1 MIEFIK
7 LHIFEISYLLMLFA
21 VVCAYIA
28 LHLQIKARK
37 ELFKEYEELADKHDD
52 VLFKYWE
59 QSVEVL
65 SLLAKVEFFIEEHNS
80 WHDRK
85 IAFYYDKDGWHCC
98 YADEMPQGDTFTE
111 QEEITQQNE
120 NNNENQQSI

>member
-7 LHIFEISYLLMLFA
+7 LHIGEISYLLMFFA
-21 VVCAYIA
+21 FICAYIA
-28 LHLQIKARK
+28 LHLQIKSRK
-37 ELFKEYEELADKHDD
+37 KLFKEYEELIDEH
-52 VLFKYWE
+52 E
-59 QSVEVL
+59 NTL
-65 SLLAKVEFFIEEHNS
+65 SELLARSIELKSIYSEVKEFVKEHNS

-85 IAFYYDKDGWHCC
+85 IAFYYDQNGWHCC

-111 QEEITQQNE
+111 QEEITQQTE

>member
-21 VVCAYIA
+21 VVCSYIA
-28 LHLQIKARK
+28 VHIQIKARK
-37 ELFKEYEELADKHDD
+37 KLFKEYKELADEHENT
-52 VLFKYWE
+52 LSELLTSSIELASIY
-59 QSVEVL
+59 SGVEGFVN
-65 SLLAKVEFFIEEHNS
+65 EHNS

-98 YADEMPQGDTFTE
+98 YDDEMPQGDTFIE
-111 QEEITQQNE
+111 QEETIPQNE

>member
-21 VVCAYIA
+21 VVCSYIA
-28 LHLQIKARK
+28 VHIQIKARK
-37 ELFKEYEELADKHDD
+37 KLFKEYKKLADEHENTLSELLAESIELASI
-52 VLFKYWE
+52 Y
-59 QSVEVL
+59 S
-65 SLLAKVEFFIEEHNS
+65 KVEGFVNEHNS

-98 YADEMPQGDTFTE
+98 YDDEMPQGDTFTN
-111 QEEITQQNE
+111 QEEITPLNEKDDE
-120 NNNENQQSI
+120 NNQSI

>member
-1 MIEFIK
+1 MIEFIRNNT
-7 LHIFEISYLLMLFA
+7 FEIAFYFMLFL
-21 VVCAYIA
+21 VICSFIVTHI
-28 LHLQIKARK
+28 QMK
-37 ELFKEYEELADKHDD
+37 EREKLFKEYEELADKHDD

-65 SLLAKVEFFIEEHNS
+65 SLLAKVEGFVNEHNS

-98 YADEMPQGDTFTE
+98 YVDEMPQGGVVTE
-111 QEEITQQNE
+111 QEEITPQNE

>member
-21 VVCAYIA
+21 VVCSYIA
-28 LHLQIKARK
+28 VHIQIKARK
-37 ELFKEYEELADKHDD
+37 KLFKEYKKLADEHENTLSELLAESIELASI
-52 VLFKYWE
+52 Y
-59 QSVEVL
+59 S
-65 SLLAKVEFFIEEHNS
+65 KVEGFVNEHNS

-98 YADEMPQGDTFTE
+98 YDDEMPQGDTFIE
-111 QEEITQQNE
+111 QEEITQQTE

>member
-21 VVCAYIA
+21 VVCSYIA
-28 LHLQIKARK
+28 VHIQINARK
-37 ELFKEYEELADKHDD
+37 KLFKEYKKLADEHENTLSELLAESIELASI
-52 VLFKYWE
+52 Y
-59 QSVEVL
+59 S
-65 SLLAKVEFFIEEHNS
+65 KVEGFVNEHNS

-98 YADEMPQGDTFTE
+98 YDDEMPQGDTFTE
-111 QEEITQQNE
+111 QEEISPLNE
-120 NNNENQQSI
+120 KDNENQQSI

>member
-21 VVCAYIA
+21 VVCSYIA
-28 LHLQIKARK
+28 VHIQIKARK
-37 ELFKEYEELADKHDD
+37 KLFKEYKKLADEH
-52 VLFKYWE
+52 E
-59 QSVEVL
+59 NTL
-65 SLLAKVEFFIEEHNS
+65 SELLAKSIELASIYSEVEGFVNEHNS

-98 YADEMPQGDTFTE
+98 YANEMPQGNIVTD
-111 QEEITQQNE
+111 QEEITPLNE
-120 NNNENQQSI
+120 KDDENQG

>member
-1 MIEFIK
+1 MIEFIRNNT
-7 LHIFEISYLLMLFA
+7 FEIAFYFMLFL
-21 VVCAYIA
+21 VICSFIVTHI
-28 LHLQIKARK
+28 QMK
-37 ELFKEYEELADKHDD
+37 EREKLFKEYEELADKHDD

-65 SLLAKVEFFIEEHNS
+65 SLLAKVEGFVNEHNS

-85 IAFYYDKDGWHCC
+85 IAFYYDKDGWHCR
-98 YADEMPQGDTFTE
+98 YEDEMPQGDTFTE

-120 NNNENQQSI
+120 KDNENQQSI

>member
-21 VVCAYIA
+21 VVCSYIA
-28 LHLQIKARK
+28 VHIQIKARK
-37 ELFKEYEELADKHDD
+37 KLFKEYKKLADEH
-52 VLFKYWE
+52 E
-59 QSVEVL
+59 NTL
-65 SLLAKVEFFIEEHNS
+65 SELLAKSIELASIYSEVEGFVNEHNS

-98 YADEMPQGDTFTE
+98 YADEMPQGDTFTD
-111 QEEITQQNE
+111 QEEIISQNE
-120 NNNENQQSI
+120 KDNENQQSI

>member
-1 MIEFIK
+1 MIEI
-7 LHIFEISYLLMLFA
+7 IRNNTFEIAFYFMLFL
-21 VVCAYIA
+21 VICSFIVTHI
-28 LHLQIKARK
+28 QMK
-37 ELFKEYEELADKHDD
+37 EREKLFKEYEELADKHDD

-98 YADEMPQGDTFTE
+98 YADEMPQGDTFITE
-111 QEEITQQNE
+111 EEITLQNE
-120 NNNENQQSI
+120 KNNENQQSI

>member
-21 VVCAYIA
+21 VVCSYIA
-28 LHLQIKARK
+28 VHIQIKAREK
-37 ELFKEYEELADKHDD
+37 LFKEYEELADKHDD

-98 YADEMPQGDTFTE
+98 YADEMPQGDVVSE
-111 QEEITQQNE
+111 QEEINVQNE
-120 NNNENQQSI
+120 NNDENNQSI

>member
-21 VVCAYIA
+21 VVCSYIA
-28 LHLQIKARK
+28 VHIQIKARK
-37 ELFKEYEELADKHDD
+37 KLFKEYKKLADEHENTLSELLAESIELASI
-52 VLFKYWE
+52 Y
-59 QSVEVL
+59 S
-65 SLLAKVEFFIEEHNS
+65 KVEGFVNEHNS

-98 YADEMPQGDTFTE
+98 YDEEMPQGDTFTE
-111 QEEITQQNE
+111 QEEIFPLNKKD
-120 NNNENQQSI
+120 NENQQSI

>member
-21 VVCAYIA
+21 VVCSYIA
-28 LHLQIKARK
+28 VHIQIKARK
-37 ELFKEYEELADKHDD
+37 KLFKEYKKLADEHENTLSELLAESIELASI
-52 VLFKYWE
+52 Y
-59 QSVEVL
+59 S
-65 SLLAKVEFFIEEHNS
+65 KVEGFVNEHNS

-98 YADEMPQGDTFTE
+98 YDDEMPQGDTFTE
-111 QEEITQQNE
+111 QEEIFPLNE
-120 NNNENQQSI
+120 KDNENQQSI

>member
-1 MIEFIK
+1 MIEFIRNNT
-7 LHIFEISYLLMLFA
+7 FEIAFYFMLFL
-21 VVCAYIA
+21 VICSFIVTHI
-28 LHLQIKARK
+28 QMK
-37 ELFKEYEELADKHDD
+37 EREKLFKEYEELADKHDD

-65 SLLAKVEFFIEEHNS
+65 SLLAKVEGFVNEHNS

-98 YADEMPQGDTFTE
+98 YADEMPQGDVVSE
-111 QEEITQQNE
+111 QEEINVQNE
-120 NNNENQQSI
+120 NNDENN